1 MTIRQAFKIL
11 KQHSE
16 WRAGK
21 IGEQVP
27 ANDLTR
33 ALEIILVYLDNKINN
48 SHANL

>member
-27 ANDLTR
+27 ASDLTR
-33 ALEIILVYLDNKINN
+33 ALEIILVYLDHKINN
-48 SHANL
+48 SHANI